1 MTRFYI
7 VAVED
12 EERNLDTRY
21 VGQIRSYPELIHC
34 RECRKQNKR
43 VGFDENFKPV
53 YKEDACPLISWRG
66 IAKGHEFDYQFCCCA
81 ERKEE

>member
-1 MTRFYI
+1 MTRYYI

-34 RECRKQNKR
+34 RDCANHEPDDYCHIRD
-43 VGFDENFKPV
+43 GLWYD
-53 YKEDACPLISWRG
+53 DDSCPS
-66 IAKGHEFDYQFCCCA
+66 A
-81 ERKEE
+81 ERKTE